1 MKLRT
6 SYRLLTLACATA
18 LTAGNAFAQGGR
30 PTVTDAPQAAN
41 ASTTSEP
48 ARADWQPSLVRDGAY
63 DRTQHNMRILEWQPL
78 READVLWKKRV
89 WREIDT
95 REKQNLAFR
104 YPGDDETGGGYFI
117 EILMDAIKKGKIKGY
132 SVYDDR
138 FTTALTKEQIIEL
151 LVGKPDTTQ
160 VENPITGAIEQ
171 KISRRDFNPDLVTK
185 YRVKEDWMFDRN
197 VGRMVS
203 RIIGIAPL
211 VDKQD
216 PETGQYRG
224 TTPLMW
230 IYYPEARQV
239 LAQYEVYNPEND
251 VQRMT
256 WDDYLEGRY
265 WSGRIIQVSNGF
277 NESFKSAG
285 LNQSEA
291 LYESQ
296 QTTEKIMEKEHD
308 MWVY

>member
-6 SYRLLTLACATA
+6 TYRLIALASIAIFIG
-18 LTAGNAFAQGGR
+18 AGANAQGGR
-30 PTVTDAPQAAN
+30 PVVNDAPQAG
-41 ASTTSEP
+41 SISSTSEP
-48 ARADWQPSLVRDGAY
+48 TSGSWQPSLVRDGAY
-63 DRTQHNMRILEWQPL
+63 DRTQHNMRILEWPNL

-117 EILMDAIKKGKIKGY
+117 EIVLDAVKKGKIKAY

-138 FTTALTKEQIIEL
+138 FTTALTKEQVVEL
-151 LVGKPDTTQ
+151 LVGKNDTLP
-160 VENPITGAIEQ
+160 VEDPITGAITQ
-171 KISRRDFNPDLVTK
+171 KISHRDFNPDVVTR
-185 YRVKEDWMFDRN
+185 YRIKEDWMFDRN
-197 VGRMVS
+197 IGRMVS

-211 VDKQD
+211 VDKYNED
-216 PETGQYRG
+216 GSYRG

-239 LAQYEVYNPEND
+239 FAQYEVYNPQND

-265 WSGRIIQVSNGF
+265 WSGRIIEVSNPF
-277 NESFKSAG
+277 NDKSFQNAG
-285 LNQSEA
+285 MSNMEA
-291 LYESQ
+291 LYQSQ
-296 QTTEKIMEKEHD
+296 NMTEKIMDKEHD